1 MNSPESMLADDRF
14 IPATTSPQA
23 YKSFLP
29 LFELVN
35 NIENSS
41 LRRADLSTR
50 DDAFYSRSLEQ
61 QDPESSITSNNS
73 YSSSGTA
80 LGSPE
85 FSSIF
90 LSIRDLHQE
99 VVAET
104 LGFTQDTKVFQF
116 KKSYTHRPDNQ
127 LYIEERLGLRPNI
140 CQDLDRISNIIL
152 KSKMTKKEKDTQL
165 KTILAKDILQA
176 PGLRNDY
183 YSNLVSWSSCTNRI
197 IVGLGSRVYIWGGDD
212 YIKLVDYDNDELITA
227 ISCSPSGVLVLVA
240 FANGKLAV
248 IDQNEDTNEVLCEY
262 HMNNGHCIF
271 CLTWFNDEQLFLAGD
286 DSGKVYT
293 FEIIVDPFGNMEI
306 DEFNNFQCHQQQICG
321 MYYFTFNSFLKK
333 MVGERERE
341 RERGREK

>member
-41 LRRADLSTR
+41 LRRTDLSTR

-73 YSSSGTA
+73 YSSNGTA
-80 LGSPE
+80 LSSPE

-127 LYIEERLGLRPNI
+127 LHIEERLRLRPNI
-140 CQDLDRISNIIL
+140 CQDQDRISNIIL

-165 KTILAKDILQA
+165 KTILANDILQA

-183 YSNLVSWSSCTNRI
+183 YSNLVSWSSRTNRI

-240 FANGKLAV
+240 FANGKLVV

-321 MYYFTFNSFLKK
+321 MYYFTFNSFLKSQW
-333 MVGERERE
+333 
-341 RERGREK
+341 